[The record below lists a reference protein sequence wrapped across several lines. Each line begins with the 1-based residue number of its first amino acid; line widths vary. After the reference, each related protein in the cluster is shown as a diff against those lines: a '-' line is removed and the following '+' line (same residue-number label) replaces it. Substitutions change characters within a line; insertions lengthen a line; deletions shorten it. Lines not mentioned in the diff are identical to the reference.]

1 LLLSQDLKKVQ
12 PWNQAAARCV
22 WKKEQET
29 DAGGWQVDAWRAG
42 TIQVHSAASSFR
54 PHSSFVRQKVAAL
67 SSLREASVAPSRKS
81 KRFWIWLAAAVVV
94 VVALL
99 GIGAARL
106 TRGSGI
112 DLNKLAKVTRADVA
126 RSVVATGKIQP
137 ITKVEVKSK
146 ASGIVEK
153 LYVDINNQVHKGQQ
167 LAQLD
172 QQEIVAQVEA
182 QRAQL
187 AAAEANVSTYQA
199 NIEQDKVNAAAPDL
213 PMYKATLDRNLEMQK
228 LGIVSR
234 QALDDAN
241 KDYLAA
247 LTRRDSAKAQIGVD
261 AARLKQARAQVLQ
274 AQASL
279 KQLEE
284 QLSYTTIVAPM
295 DGVIL
300 SRDVEIG
307 DAVSSILVL
316 GSTATLVMT
325 EGDINQVYVQGKVD
339 EADIAHVYM
348 SQPARIKV
356 ESFRDRVFNGKVTK
370 IAPLGVEKDNVTTFE
385 VRVSIDNP
393 GGELKANMT
402 ANAEIILDEH
412 KGVLTVPESA
422 VIYDSQK
429 KATVEVPDKK
439 QKEGKRKVPVTVGL
453 SNGSVTEILS
463 GLKEGDSVVLQQ

>member
-1 LLLSQDLKKVQ
+1 VVATRKKKQ
-12 PWNQAAARCV
+12 
-22 WKKEQET
+22 
-29 DAGGWQVDAWRAG
+29 
-42 TIQVHSAASSFR
+42 
-54 PHSSFVRQKVAAL
+54 
-67 SSLREASVAPSRKS
+67 
-81 KRFWIWLAAAVVV
+81 FWIWLAVGVTLA
-94 VVALL
+94 VALL
-99 GIGAARL
+99 GVGMARL
-106 TRGSGI
+106 VRGTSI
-112 DLNKLAKVTRADVA
+112 DANKLAKVTRGDVA

-137 ITKVEVKSK
+137 VTKVEVKSK

-153 LYVDINNQVHKGQQ
+153 LFVDINNYVRKGQP

-172 QQEIVAQVEA
+172 QQETLAQVEA

-187 AAAEANVSTYQA
+187 AAAEANVSTCQA

-213 PMYKATLDRNLEMQK
+213 PMYKSTLDRNLQMQK
-228 LGIVSR
+228 LGVVSR

-247 LTRRDSAKAQIGVD
+247 LTRRNSSKAQIGVD
-261 AARLKQARAQVLQ
+261 TAKLRQARAQVRQ

-295 DGVIL
+295 NGVIL
-300 SRDVEIG
+300 SRDVEMG
-307 DAVSSILVL
+307 DAVSSILVM

-325 EGDINQVYVQGKVD
+325 EGDTTQVYVQGKVD
-339 EADIAHVYM
+339 EADIAHVYLG
-348 SQPARIKV
+348 QPARIKV
-356 ESFRDRVFNGKVTK
+356 ESFRNRVFNGKVTK

-385 VRVSIDNP
+385 VRVSIDNQ

-429 KATVEVPDKK
+429 KAFVEIPDKK
-439 QKEGKRKVPVTVGL
+439 QKDGKRKIAVTVGL

-463 GLKEGDSVVLQQ
+463 GLKEGDMVVLQQ

>member
-1 LLLSQDLKKVQ
+1 M
-12 PWNQAAARCV
+12 AASRKGRRIWIWIIGV
-22 WKKEQET
+22 GVLVLV
-29 DAGGWQVDAWRAG
+29 AGG
-42 TIQVHSAASSFR
+42 AALARMASGSSID
-54 PHSSFVRQKVAAL
+54 PNKIAKVA
-67 SSLREASVAPSRKS
+67 
-81 KRFWIWLAAAVVV
+81 
-94 VVALL
+94 
-99 GIGAARL
+99 
-106 TRGSGI
+106 RG
-112 DLNKLAKVTRADVA
+112 DVA

-153 LYVDINNQVHKGQQ
+153 LFVDINDRVHKGQP

-172 QQEIVAQVEA
+172 QQEVEAQVEA

-187 AAAEANVSTYQA
+187 AAAQANVGTFEA

-213 PMYKATLDRNLEMQK
+213 PMYKLTLDRNLQMQRE
-228 LGIVSR
+228 GVVSR

-241 KDYLAA
+241 REYLAA
-247 LTRRDSAKAQIGVD
+247 LTKSDSAKAQVMVD
-261 AARLKQARAQVLQ
+261 QAKLKQARAQVMQ
-274 AQASL
+274 SEASL

-300 SRDVEIG
+300 SRDVERG

-325 EGDINQVYVQGKVD
+325 EGDTTQVYVQGKVD

-348 SQPARIKV
+348 NQPARIKV
-356 ESFRDRVFNGKVTK
+356 ESFRDRTFNGKVTK

-385 VRVSIDNP
+385 VRVSIDNA

-402 ANAEIILDEH
+402 ANAEILLDEH
-412 KGVLTVPESA
+412 KGVLTVPENA
-422 VIYDSQK
+422 VIYDNQK
-429 KATVEVPDKK
+429 NASVEVPDKG
-439 QKEGKRKVPVTVGL
+439 QKEGKRKVTVKAGL

-463 GLKEGDSVVLQQ
+463 GLKEGDQVILQQ

>member
-1 LLLSQDLKKVQ
+1 
-12 PWNQAAARCV
+12 
-22 WKKEQET
+22 
-29 DAGGWQVDAWRAG
+29 
-42 TIQVHSAASSFR
+42 
-54 PHSSFVRQKVAAL
+54 VAA
-67 SSLREASVAPSRKS
+67 SRKS
-81 KRFWIWLAAAVVV
+81 KRFWIWLIAAGVLVVLV
-94 VVALL
+94 L
-99 GIGAARL
+99 GLGLAHL
-106 TRGSGI
+106 VKGSTI
-112 DLNKLAKVTRADVA
+112 DPNKLAKVTRGDVA

-153 LYVDINNQVHKGQQ
+153 LYVDINYVVHKGQP

-172 QQEIVAQVEA
+172 QQEILAQVNA
-182 QRAQL
+182 QKAQL
-187 AAAEANVSTYQA
+187 AGAEANVSTYEA

-213 PMYKATLDRNLEMQK
+213 PMYRATLDRNLQMQK
-228 LGIVSR
+228 EGIVSR

-247 LTRRDSAKAQIGVD
+247 LTRRDSSKAQIGVD
-261 AARLKQARAQVLQ
+261 TAKLKQARAQVQ
-274 AQASL
+274 QSQASL
-279 KQLEE
+279 RQLEE
-284 QLSYTTIVAPM
+284 QLGYTTIVAPM

-307 DAVSSILVL
+307 AAVSSILVL

-356 ESFRDRVFNGKVTK
+356 ESFRDRSFQGKVTK

-402 ANAEIILDEH
+402 ANAEILLDEH
-412 KGVLTVPESA
+412 KRVLTVPENA
-422 VIYDSQK
+422 VMYDSQK
-429 KATVEVPDKK
+429 NASVEVPDKK
-439 QKEGKRKVPVTVGL
+439 QKEGKRKVSIKVGL

-463 GLKEGDSVVLQQ
+463 GLKEGEQVVLQQ

>member
-1 LLLSQDLKKVQ
+1 V
-12 PWNQAAARCV
+12 
-22 WKKEQET
+22 
-29 DAGGWQVDAWRAG
+29 
-42 TIQVHSAASSFR
+42 AAS
-54 PHSSFVRQKVAAL
+54 KKGKA
-67 SSLREASVAPSRKS
+67 
-81 KRFWIWLAAAVVV
+81 FWIWIGSAALVVV
-94 VVALL
+94 LVLV
-99 GIGAARL
+99 IWAARL
-106 TRGSGI
+106 VLGTKI
-112 DLNKLAKVTRADVA
+112 DPNRIAKVQRGDVA

-153 LYVDINNQVHKGQQ
+153 LYVDINNRVHKGQQ

-172 QQEIVAQVEA
+172 QQEIAAQVDA

-187 AAAEANVSTYQA
+187 AAAEANVGTYEA
-199 NIEQDKVNAAAPDL
+199 NIEQDRVNAAAPDL
-213 PMYKATLDRNLEMQK
+213 PMYKTTLDRNLEMQK
-228 LGIVSR
+228 EGVVSR
-234 QALDDAN
+234 QALDNAN
-241 KDYLAA
+241 RDYLAA
-247 LTRRDSAKAQIGVD
+247 LNKRDGAKAQIGVD
-261 AARLKQARAQVLQ
+261 TAKLKQARAQVLQ
-274 AQASL
+274 SQASL

-300 SRDVEIG
+300 SRDVEMG

-348 SQPARIKV
+348 NQPARIKV

-393 GGELKANMT
+393 GGELKSNMT
-402 ANAEIILDEH
+402 ANAEILLDEH
-412 KGVLTVPESA
+412 KKVLTVPENA
-422 VIYDSQK
+422 VTYDNQK
-429 KATVEVPDKK
+429 NAFVQIPDKS
-439 QKEGKRKVPVTVGL
+439 QKEGFRKIPVKVGL
-453 SNGSVTEILS
+453 SNGSVTEIAS
-463 GLKEGDSVVLQQ
+463 GLKEGDQVVLQQ

>member
-1 LLLSQDLKKVQ
+1 M
-12 PWNQAAARCV
+12 AA
-22 WKKEQET
+22 
-29 DAGGWQVDAWRAG
+29 
-42 TIQVHSAASSFR
+42 
-54 PHSSFVRQKVAAL
+54 
-67 SSLREASVAPSRKS
+67 SRKS
-81 KRFWIWLAAAVVV
+81 KKFWIWLGVGAVIVVGAAG
-94 VVALL
+94 VAL
-99 GIGAARL
+99 ARMA
-106 TRGSGI
+106 SGTSI
-112 DLNKLAKVTRADVA
+112 DPNKIAKVTRGDVA

-153 LYVDINNQVHKGQQ
+153 LYVDINNHVHKGQQ

-172 QQEIVAQVEA
+172 QQEILAQVEA

-187 AAAEANVSTYQA
+187 AAAQANVGTYEA

-213 PMYKATLDRNLEMQK
+213 PMYKVTLDRNLQMQK
-228 LGIVSR
+228 DGIVSR

-247 LTRRDSAKAQIGVD
+247 LTRRDSSKAQIGVD
-261 AARLKQARAQVLQ
+261 TAKLKQARAQVMQ
-274 AQASL
+274 NQASL

-325 EGDINQVYVQGKVD
+325 EGDTTQVYVQGKVD

-348 SQPARIKV
+348 NQAARIKV

-402 ANAEIILDEH
+402 ANAEILLDEH
-412 KGVLTVPESA
+412 KGVLTVPENA
-422 VIYDSQK
+422 VMYDGQK
-429 KATVEVPDKK
+429 NASVEIPDKS
-439 QKEGKRKVPVTVGL
+439 QKEGKRKVPVKVGL
-453 SNGSVTEILS
+453 SNGSVTELLS
-463 GLKEGDSVVLQQ
+463 GLKEGDKVVLQQ

>member
-1 LLLSQDLKKVQ
+1 V
-12 PWNQAAARCV
+12 
-22 WKKEQET
+22 
-29 DAGGWQVDAWRAG
+29 
-42 TIQVHSAASSFR
+42 AASR
-54 PHSSFVRQKVAAL
+54 RG
-67 SSLREASVAPSRKS
+67 
-81 KRFWIWLAAAVVV
+81 KRFWIWLTVGVLLFVGLVVGGI
-94 VVALL
+94 AL
-99 GIGAARL
+99 ARL
-106 TRGSGI
+106 VKGSSI
-112 DLNKLAKVTRADVA
+112 DPNRLAKVTRGDVT
-126 RSVVATGKIQP
+126 RSVVATGQIQP

-153 LYVDINNQVHKGQQ
+153 LYVDINNQVKKGQQ

-172 QQEIVAQVEA
+172 QQEILAQVDA

-187 AAAEANVSTYQA
+187 ASAEANVSAYDA

-213 PMYKATLDRNLEMQK
+213 PMYKATLDRNLEMK
-228 LGIVSR
+228 KSGIVSQ
-234 QALDDAN
+234 QALDDTN
-241 KDYLAA
+241 KEYLAA

-261 AARLKQARAQVLQ
+261 TAKLKQAHAQVLQ
-274 AQASL
+274 SQASL

-348 SQPARIKV
+348 DQPARIKV
-356 ESFRDRVFNGKVTK
+356 ESFRDRTFNGKVTK
-370 IAPLGVEKDNVTTFE
+370 IAPLGVQKDNVTTFE

-402 ANAEIILDEH
+402 ANAEILLDEH
-412 KGVLTVPESA
+412 KGVLTVPENA
-422 VIYDSQK
+422 VMYDNQK
-429 KATVEVPDKK
+429 NASVQVPDSK
-439 QKEGKRKVPVTVGL
+439 QKDGVRKVSVKVGL
-453 SNGSVTEILS
+453 SNGSVTEIVS
-463 GLKEGDSVVLQQ
+463 GLKEGQQVVLQQ

>member
-1 LLLSQDLKKVQ
+1 LLGCGRDLGRG
-12 PWNQAAARCV
+12 RCSV
-22 WKKEQET
+22 
-29 DAGGWQVDAWRAG
+29 
-42 TIQVHSAASSFR
+42 AAS
-54 PHSSFVRQKVAAL
+54 K
-67 SSLREASVAPSRKS
+67 KS
-81 KRFWIWLAAAVVV
+81 KRFWIWIVVAVVV
-94 VVALL
+94 VIVGGGVAL
-99 GIGAARL
+99 ARMVS
-106 TRGSGI
+106 GSSI
-112 DLNKLAKVTRADVA
+112 DPNKLAKVAKGDVA

-153 LYVDINNQVHKGQQ
+153 LFVDINNKVRKGAP
-167 LAQLD
+167 LAELD
-172 QQEIVAQVEA
+172 QQEILAQVEA
-182 QRAQL
+182 QKAQL
-187 AAAEANVSTYQA
+187 VAAQANVGTYEA

-213 PMYKATLDRNLEMQK
+213 PMYKTTLDRNMQMQK
-228 LGIVSR
+228 EGVVSQ
-234 QALDDAN
+234 QALDNAN

-247 LTRRDSAKAQIGVD
+247 LNKRDGAKAQIGVD
-261 AARLKQARAQVLQ
+261 IAKLKQAQAQVLQ
-274 AQASL
+274 SQASL

-325 EGDINQVYVQGKVD
+325 EGDTSQVYVKGKVD

-348 SQPARIKV
+348 NQPARIKV
-356 ESFRDRVFNGKVTK
+356 ESFRDRVFNGRVTK

-402 ANAEIILDEH
+402 ANAEILLDEH
-412 KGVLTVPESA
+412 KGVLTVPENA
-422 VIYDSQK
+422 VMYDGQK
-429 KATVEVPDKK
+429 NASVEIPDKK
-439 QKEGKRKVPVTVGL
+439 QKEGKRKISVKVGL
-453 SNGSVTEILS
+453 SNGSVTEVLS
-463 GLKEGDSVVLQQ
+463 GLKEGDQVVLQQ